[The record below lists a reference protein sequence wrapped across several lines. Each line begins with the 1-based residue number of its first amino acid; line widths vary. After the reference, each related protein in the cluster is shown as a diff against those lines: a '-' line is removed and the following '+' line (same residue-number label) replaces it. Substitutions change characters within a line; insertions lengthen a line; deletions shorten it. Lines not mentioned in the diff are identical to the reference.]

1 MLGASFHWLGNSDA
15 SYLRYNAATVAVVKS
30 GEVVIRWKGI
40 ETGGPCRSIPQGKR
54 YVERWLG
61 VRLRQR

>member
-1 MLGASFHWLGNSDA
+1 MLGASFHWLDNPDA
-15 SYLRYNAATVAVVKS
+15 SYLRYNAATVAVVKP
-30 GEVVIRWKGI
+30 GEVVIRWRNV
-40 ETGGPCRSIPQGKR
+40 ETGGPCRSIAQGKR

>member
-1 MLGASFHWLGNSDA
+1 MLGAAFTWIDNPDA
-15 SYLRYNAATVAVVKS
+15 SYLRYNTKTVAVVKP
-30 GEVVIRWKGI
+30 GEVVIRWRNV
-40 ETGGPCRSIPQGKR
+40 ETGGPCRSIAQGKR